1 MNKKFII
8 TDIKRIVYV
17 GATEYPQKVI
27 NFSHNETANELIFHF
42 SGKSTVYFNGV
53 KLRVKEDTIRFLP
66 QGNVNQYEVH
76 KEEYGDCI
84 DICFNTDLPVSDEAF
99 VINMKGNKKIAALF
113 KKAFSVWVAKND
125 GYYFECISIIY
136 KIFSEIQK
144 SSYKP
149 EKKFEKIKPAIEYI
163 TENLLNEQISCEH
176 LADICGISYSYLKR
190 LFIEKYDMSPK
201 KYIIKLKIDYAC
213 DLLSSERYSVGEI
226 AQMAG
231 FSDIYFFSRQFK
243 NQIGI
248 SPTQF
253 ANKYIS
259 SK

>member
-8 TDIKRIVYV
+8 TNINRIVYV

-27 NFSHNETANELIFHF
+27 NFSHKTTVNELIFHF
-42 SGKSTVYFNGV
+42 SGKSTVYFNGI
-53 KLRVKEDTIRFLP
+53 KLPIKENTIRFLP
-66 QGNVNQYEVH
+66 EGNVNQYEVH

-84 DICFNTDLPVSDEAF
+84 DICFSTDKPVTDEAF
-99 VINMKGNKKIAALF
+99 VLNIKDNKKIASLF

-125 GYYFECISIIY
+125 GYYFECMSIIY
-136 KIFSEIQK
+136 KILSEIQK
-144 SSYKP
+144 EKFAP
-149 EKKFEKIKPAIEYI
+149 EKRYEKIKPAIDYI
-163 TENLLNEQISCEH
+163 TENFLKEHLSCEH
-176 LADICGISYSYLKR
+176 LAEICGISYSYLKR

-201 KYIIKLKIDYAC
+201 KYIIKLKTDYAC
-213 DLLSSERYSVGEI
+213 ELLLSEMYSVGEI

-243 NQIGI
+243 NQMGI
-248 SPTQF
+248 SPLQF
-253 ANKYIS
+253 AKKYKS